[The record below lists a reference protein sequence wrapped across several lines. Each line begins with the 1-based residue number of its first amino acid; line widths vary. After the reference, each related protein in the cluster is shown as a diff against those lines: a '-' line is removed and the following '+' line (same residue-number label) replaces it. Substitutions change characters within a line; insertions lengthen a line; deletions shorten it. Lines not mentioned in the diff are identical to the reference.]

1 MTSEEKEKDK
11 NGSDSTLSFSLFNP
25 LKTSSAI
32 EDSDMMTDE
41 SSSPQNKTTD
51 PNKGKPD
58 SEPLPS
64 SVCFADQA
72 DNEKPERPI
81 GPMQNADKII
91 SETKDVIGNLFQL
104 LLKQRR
110 FLLVSAY
117 QISSLQSIVEDH
129 HGPHVGKIDTF
140 LTHSNSFQT
149 EWFFRYY
156 NFLPGY
162 VDYATALK
170 DSAATHVI
178 DEVPDAVQESDLKYL
193 AENAIKNMFAGALLV
208 KAQRSLNTDVSLW
221 MDTRNQKFPLESLAW
236 TQWMCLF
243 EMQSQNAKR
252 VERTCFDL
260 LSSVDLLGV
269 DRYLL
274 STKK

>member
-1 MTSEEKEKDK
+1 MTSEEKEKRKD
-11 NGSDSTLSFSLFNP
+11 GSDSTVSFSLLDP
-25 LKTSSAI
+25 LMLSTAI
-32 EDSDMMTDE
+32 EDSDMMTDK
-41 SSSPQNKTTD
+41 SSSPLNKTVD
-51 PNKGKPD
+51 PAKGKPD

-72 DNEKPERPI
+72 DNEKPARPI
-81 GPMQNADKII
+81 GPMQNADQII
-91 SETKDVIGNLFQL
+91 SETKDVISNLFQL

-110 FLLVSAY
+110 FLLVFAF

-129 HGPHVGKIDTF
+129 HCPHVSKIDTF

-170 DSAATHVI
+170 DSAATLVI

-193 AENAIKNMFAGALLV
+193 AENAIKNMFAGGHLV

-221 MDTRNQKFPLESLAW
+221 MDIRNQEFPLESLPW
-236 TQWMCLF
+236 TQWMYLF
-243 EMQSQNAKR
+243 EMQSQNARK
-252 VERTCFDL
+252 VEGACFDL
-260 LSSVDLLGV
+260 LSSVDLLDV
-269 DRYLL
+269 DGYLL

>member
-32 EDSDMMTDE
+32 EDSDMITDE
-41 SSSPQNKTTD
+41 SSSPQNKTPD

-64 SVCFADQA
+64 SVCFVDQT

-91 SETKDVIGNLFQL
+91 SETKDVISNLLQL

-110 FLLVSAY
+110 SLLVSAY
-117 QISSLQSIVEDH
+117 QILSLQSIVEDH
-129 HGPHVGKIDTF
+129 HSPHVSKIDTF

-170 DSAATHVI
+170 DSAAKLVI

-193 AENAIKNMFAGALLV
+193 AENAIKNMFAGAHLV

-221 MDTRNQKFPLESLAW
+221 MDTRNQTFPLESLPW
-236 TQWMCLF
+236 TQWMYLF
-243 EMQSQNAKR
+243 EMQSQNARR
-252 VERTCFDL
+252 VEMTCFDL
-260 LSSVDLLGV
+260 LSSVDLLDV
-269 DRYLL
+269 DGYLL
-274 STKK
+274 STNK